1 MLEKKPSYMGIDIN
15 PGSSPSSAYKPRY
28 SIIIID
34 SSKRVLYKNEEATLP
49 RIIRLAWEYNV
60 ASIGIDNVYELAP
73 TEHGIARILSLLP
86 PEAKLIQVTYDNGK
100 FIPIKTVAEKYGVLM
115 HSGKLSPG
123 KTAYIAAL
131 LAEKGI
137 GGQVRLRE
145 EKTRITVSK
154 SRGGS
159 KGGWSQAR
167 YQRRL
172 NSIISQVA
180 QKIKETL
187 DKAGLDYDES
197 YRRSKGGLESA
208 IFTVYAGR
216 EKIYGLIKPYDGRDY
231 RIRITPLYSQKLIIG
246 DRDITLSQRPVIV
259 GIDPGIYTGLA
270 VLDISGNLLY
280 LYSSKNLDRSK
291 IASILSDIGKP
302 IVVATDVNPPPETA
316 RKLSSM
322 FDTQLYV
329 PPASLSAT
337 EKRSLANQ
345 VYPDYADTHQRDAL
359 AAAYKAYKELSEKF
373 KQIELYVSKRK
384 LNLDIDKIKESIVKG
399 KTIAE
404 AVEEEI
410 ERKIGTDLIPI
421 NRRDNSV
428 VDGQRKI
435 QEESCNIA
443 LAEYRERVNY
453 LLYTRRKLESEVRK
467 LNEELEY
474 LKKTQRNAIRELK
487 KEVEHEIQVEKY
499 RNRIHSLEGRLNT
512 LESLLAN
519 AEEENTLLLRAI
531 SGLISRDKIAGFLV
545 ERLTVDSIKSLEK
558 TIGSMIPEDSIIVV
572 KENDPYDPRG
582 IDLLISRGIE
592 GLVVTGAPS
601 FTSLAENKGLPV
613 IMVGEGDVLKIDYI
627 VFLDYSVLR
636 DIKRRR
642 LELGSTKLDQEKLEL
657 LMKAYRKG
665 LIGK

>member
-1 MLEKKPSYMGIDIN
+1 MPENKPNYMGIDIN
-15 PGSSPSSAYKPRY
+15 PGSSPSSVYKPKY

-34 SSKRVLYKNEEATLP
+34 SSERVIYKNEEATLP

-86 PEAKLIQVTYDNGK
+86 PETKLIQVTYDNGR
-100 FIPIKTVAEKYGVLM
+100 FIPIKTVAEKHGILV
-115 HSGKLSPG
+115 HPGKLSPG

-145 EKTRITVSK
+145 EKTRITISK

-259 GIDPGIYTGLA
+259 GVDPGIYTGLA

-280 LYSSKNLDRSK
+280 LHSSKNLDRSR

-302 IVVATDVNPPPETA
+302 IVIATDVNPPPETVK
-316 RKLSSM
+316 KLSAM

-329 PPASLSAT
+329 PPASLSTT
-337 EKRSLANQ
+337 EKRSLADQ
-345 VYPDYADTHQRDAL
+345 VYPEYADTHQRDAL

-410 ERKIGTDLIPI
+410 ERKIGTDLVQI
-421 NRRDNSV
+421 NRKDNVSN
-428 VDGQRKI
+428 GQRKI

-443 LAEYRERVNY
+443 LAEYRERVDY
-453 LLYTRRKLESEVRK
+453 LLYTRKKLESMIRE

-474 LKKTQRNAIRELK
+474 LKKTRKNAIRELK
-487 KEVEHEIQVEKY
+487 KEVEKEIEVEKY
-499 RNRIHSLEGRLNT
+499 KNRIRNLERRLND
-512 LESLLAN
+512 LESLLADV
-519 AEEENTLLLRAI
+519 EKEKTLLLRSI
-531 SGLISRDKIAGFLV
+531 GGLLSKDKVVGFLV
-545 ERLTVDSIKSLEK
+545 DRLTVDSLKSLEK
-558 TIGSMIPEDSIIVV
+558 TIGSIIPEDSIIVV
-572 KENDPYDPRG
+572 GDNDPYDQKA
-582 IDLLISRGIE
+582 IDLLLSRGIE
-592 GLVVTGAPS
+592 GLVVTGTPS
-601 FTSLAENKGLPV
+601 FTSLAESKGLPV
-613 IMVGEGDVLKIDYI
+613 VTVGEEDVLRIDHV

-636 DIKRRR
+636 RIKKRR
-642 LELGSTKLDQEKLEL
+642 LELGSTGLDQEKLEL
-657 LMKAYRKG
+657 LMKAYKKG
-665 LIGK
+665 LIEK